1 LLAGQLGNHCKI
13 AICDDEKNMRES
25 ILSLIKAQCRDCH
38 VDLFSSGTELLNTPM
53 IYDIYFLDIQMPGL
67 TGIETAER
75 LRAQH
80 APDSVI
86 IFVTAL
92 KDYMADAFDVKAF
105 HYLVKPVDAI
115 KFKTVFAKAMN
126 EYQKQSKNADKHIL
140 VKSGSIHHKIFIKDI
155 LYIESQGKKVIVN
168 TVNGIMEYRDKI
180 QELENSLG
188 ESFFRCHRCYLVNLS
203 HVVRYSATVI
213 WLTNGSE
220 IHLAQKKFQDFVK
233 AYMLFAKSGGL
244 IND

>member
-1 LLAGQLGNHCKI
+1 MKI
-13 AICDDEKNMRES
+13 AICDDEKNLREN
-25 ILSLIKAQCRDCH
+25 ILALVKGQCADCH
-38 VDLFSSGTELLNTPM
+38 VDLFSSGTALLETSKV
-53 IYDIYFLDIQMPGL
+53 YDIYFLDIQMPGL
-67 TGIETAER
+67 NGIKTAER
-75 LRAQH
+75 LREQH
-80 APDSVI
+80 APAGVI
-86 IFVTAL
+86 IFITAL
-92 KDYMADAFDVKAF
+92 KDYMADAFDVSAF
-105 HYLVKPVDAI
+105 HYLVKPVDGI
-115 KFKTVFAKAMN
+115 KFKTVFTKAMN

-168 TVNGIMEYRDKI
+168 AVNGIMEYRDKI
-180 QELENSLG
+180 QELENNLG
-188 ESFFRCHRCYLVNLS
+188 GSFFRCHRCYLVNLS
-203 HVVRYSATVI
+203 HVVRYSATAI

>member
-1 LLAGQLGNHCKI
+1 MKI
-13 AICDDEKNMRES
+13 AICDDEKNLRES

-38 VDLFSSGTELLNTPM
+38 VDLFSSGIELLNTSTV
-53 IYDIYFLDIQMPGL
+53 YDIYFLDIQMPGL

-92 KDYMADAFDVKAF
+92 KEYMSGAFDVRAF
-105 HYLVKPVDAI
+105 HYLVKPVNEDKFNSVFSRALTEYNKFNELAEKYILI
-115 KFKTVFAKAMN
+115 KSGSTHHK
-126 EYQKQSKNADKHIL
+126 IL
-140 VKSGSIHHKIFIKDI
+140 VKDV
-155 LYIESQGKKVIVN
+155 LYIESQGKKVSVH
-168 TVNGIMEYRDKI
+168 TKTGRMEYYDTM
-180 QELENSLG
+180 QELENALG
-188 ESFFRCHRCYLVNLS
+188 DSFFRCHRCYLVNMS
-203 HVVRYSATVI
+203 HVVRYNATSVQ
-213 WLTNGSE
+213 LSDGSE

-233 AYMLFAKSGGL
+233 AYMLFAKNGGL